1 MLCKVTGAKH
11 SRKMIS
17 VAAFMFS
24 CLVVILLVLGPRRW
38 DGDWRSNLQVRLS
51 YERAGEE
58 GRRKRRE
65 GGTNHSGNWYDR
77 RGVGNV
83 VVAIFTQNP
92 VTLFVPVCSS
102 ALCNVSVRPHATQA
116 SKGFQELAFLT
127 LRYRSFSK
135 GRWRKVRKHA
145 LGFSQVKG
153 ENSLRCVMKVYL
165 CT

>member
-1 MLCKVTGAKH
+1 MK
-11 SRKMIS
+11 
-17 VAAFMFS
+17 
-24 CLVVILLVLGPRRW
+24 
-38 DGDWRSNLQVRLS
+38 
-51 YERAGEE
+51 
-58 GRRKRRE
+58 GRGRRE
-65 GGTNHSGNWYDR
+65 GESGEREERTIPEIGTT
-77 RGVGNV
+77 GVGNV

-165 CT
+165 VHDPAGQL